1 MKDITVIIP
10 VHEFNKENETLLK
23 NALNSVDSDTQIIIS
38 CNKEIEK
45 DIVDNIEKFSTLV
58 EVESSNFQDLINEA
72 VKQVNTKWFSILEFD
87 DTYTPIWFN
96 NVEKH
101 MVNEPSVSVFMPLTD
116 LIEYNEKKFIGYG
129 NEAVWASS
137 FSTEIGYIDN
147 ECLNNFFDFYLTGLV
162 CNTNDW
168 KENGGLKKS
177 IELTFWYEFL
187 LRMTHLQKKIFVIP
201 RIGYVHNL
209 NRADSLL
216 KIYSEKFD
224 EKTVQA
230 YIDLAKQEQFFKNDR
245 NKTIENN
252 EEGE

>member
-1 MKDITVIIP
+1 MKDITIIVP
-10 VHEFNKENETLLK
+10 IHKYDEQIEEMLT
-23 NALNSVDSDTQIIIS
+23 NALKSLPSKTKVILSCASNIYSSLENKINNYIKVIS
-38 CNKEIEK
+38 IDGTSFQELVNNG
-45 DIVDNIEKFSTLV
+45 VDNV
-58 EVESSNFQDLINEA
+58 D
-72 VKQVNTKWFSILEFD
+72 TKWFSILEFD
-87 DTYTPIWFN
+87 DEYTPIWFN
-96 NVEKH
+96 EVEKYIEY
-101 MVNEPSVSVFMPLTD
+101 NPSVSVFLPLTD
-116 LIEYNEKKFIGYG
+116 LKEFDTKKFIGYG